1 MFVFTNFSDNDTFHV
16 LSTDGSWLFKLKG
29 NRVDHLL
36 SCSGLNGSKDNSD
49 VAGSISAV
57 AGSISAIPGSI
68 SAVPGSISAVVGSV
82 MVKHDSIVG

>member
-1 MFVFTNFSDNDTFHV
+1 MFVLTNFSDNDTFHV

-36 SCSGLNGSKDNSD
+36 SCSGLNGSKDNGD

-57 AGSISAIPGSI
+57 AGSI

-82 MVKHDSIVG
+82 MVKHGSIMG